1 MTAKKLARETGD
13 PTDFDETRRLLYM
26 ALLVNRTK
34 RFNLAATLVN
44 ALAHHH
50 LVSDITI
57 TEITEHVVNATSGID
72 NATETPEDATAR
84 TASLAWIQVQID
96 RITAEL
102 GDGPVTTDKNRSEHS
117 GRKGGA

>member
-1 MTAKKLARETGD
+1 MTARKIVRDSGD

-50 LVSDITI
+50 LVTGLTVAQITD
-57 TEITEHVVNATSGID
+57 HVVNATSGID
-72 NATETPEDATAR
+72 NATETPEDAAAR
-84 TASLAWIQVQID
+84 EAALAWIQGQID
-96 RITAEL
+96 RITTEL
-102 GDGPVTTDKNRSEHS
+102 GDGVPD
-117 GRKGGA
+117 GQA

>member
-1 MTAKKLARETGD
+1 MTARKIPRETGD
-13 PTDFDETRRLLYM
+13 PADFDETRRLLYM

-50 LVSDITI
+50 LVTDISVA
-57 TEITEHVVNATSGID
+57 EITDHVVNATSGID
-72 NATETPEDATAR
+72 NATETPANEAAR
-84 TASLAWIQVQID
+84 VAGTAWIQAQVD

-102 GDGPVTTDKNRSEHS
+102 GDGPS
-117 GRKGGA
+117 A